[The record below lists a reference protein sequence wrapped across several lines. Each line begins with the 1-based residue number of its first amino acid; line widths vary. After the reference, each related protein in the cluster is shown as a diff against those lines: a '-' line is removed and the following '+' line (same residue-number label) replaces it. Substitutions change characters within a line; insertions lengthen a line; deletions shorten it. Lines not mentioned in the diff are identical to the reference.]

1 LTAVLPKCPAMLRVP
16 AVRLILLLEILDRRG
31 NYIFFPIFQLAKAIN
46 LVIDDQIVDP
56 FAWTSIE
63 FPDFF
68 VKLYMSGPRFATF

>member
-1 LTAVLPKCPAMLRVP
+1 LTEEV
-16 AVRLILLLEILDRRG
+16 IIF
-31 NYIFFPIFQLAKAIN
+31 FFPIFQLAKAID